1 MLSWTRMGGGHAMD
15 ASGTTEEMAAGTAG
29 RRTRPE
35 GLLYALDE
43 WPPAPRL
50 LLLGL
55 QYAVMD
61 AIYLVLVAI
70 ILRAAHV
77 DAATSVNLMGIACV
91 AVAIGT
97 ALQALPRGPVGSG
110 FLAPPVFSA
119 TYLAPSVLA
128 AQAGGMPLVFGMT
141 LLAGL
146 AEVTFGLLLTRLR
159 VIVTPVLSGLSVFIV
174 GLQLGVVGIGQMLDA
189 RHEHLATYGLHLSAS
204 VATLAVCVGLS
215 IWGRGSAKLLCSS
228 VGLAVGMALA
238 AAVGMMPPGSLAGLH
253 GAAWFAVPMPAVG
266 HLRFDLHLLPAFL
279 ASGVAAALRAVGVV
293 TTCQR
298 LNDAGWRRP
307 DMANIRG
314 GVLADGLANALGGV
328 LGAPGMNIAP
338 SLVGISGVTGA
349 TSRVIAFAAAAI
361 LFGIGLSPR
370 IAGALLLV
378 PPEVAGPLLVFTSSF
393 MISGGM
399 QIMLS
404 RPLDPR
410 GVYVIS
416 ISTLLALSESIF
428 PNYYRDLEPMARSLT
443 ENPLAFGLGA
453 AVLLT
458 LLFRLGTRHAAETPW
473 DGSAASTAR
482 AVAFLEE
489 TGKAWKV
496 PAATLA
502 MASAQASQVMALHP
516 PGEAPEG
523 RLRVAFD
530 GADLDLALRWGRRE
544 PPVLPQT
551 VPRPPPAGMDIENEE
566 SALML
571 GLRDFLRGLA
581 ADRKSV
587 TRRRGD
593 VLVRLGYSA

>member
-1 MLSWTRMGGGHAMD
+1 MD
-15 ASGTTEEMAAGTAG
+15 ASGTAAAAP
-29 RRTRPE
+29 RIRPE
-35 GLLYALDE
+35 GLVYALDE
-43 WPPAPRL
+43 RPPALRL

-77 DAATSVNLMGIACV
+77 DAATSVNLMGIACI

-146 AEVTFGLLLTRLR
+146 AEIAFGLLLGRLR

-189 RHEHLATYGLHLSAS
+189 RHEHLATYGLHLSAA

-215 IWGRGSAKLLCSS
+215 IWGRGAAKLLCSS
-228 VGLAVGMALA
+228 MGLAVGMALA

-253 GAAWFAVPMPAVG
+253 GAAWFAVPMPAIG
-266 HLRFDLHLLPAFL
+266 HIRFDLHLMPAFL

-298 LNDAGWRRP
+298 INDAGWRRP
-307 DMANIRG
+307 DMGNIRR
-314 GVLADGLANALGGV
+314 GVLADGLANTLGGI

-338 SLVGISGVTGA
+338 SLVGISTVTGA

-361 LFGIGLSPR
+361 LFVIGLSPR

-399 QIMLS
+399 QIMLA

-416 ISTLLALSESIF
+416 ISTLLALSESVF
-428 PNYYRDLEPMARSLT
+428 PAYYRALRPMARSLT
-443 ENPLAFGLGA
+443 ENPLAFGLGT

-458 LLFRLGTRHAAETPW
+458 LLFRLGTRHKAETPW
-473 DGSAASTAR
+473 DGSEPSTRR
-482 AVAFLEE
+482 AVGFLET

-496 PAATLA
+496 PAETLSQAAAQMARMMA
-502 MASAQASQVMALHP
+502 MQP
-516 PGEAPEG
+516 PGMPADG
-523 RLRVAFD
+523 RLRLSFD
-530 GADLDLALRWGRRE
+530 GADLDLALRWGRPE
-544 PPVLPQT
+544 APVPLPAAQP
-551 VPRPPPAGMDIENEE
+551 VPPATLEIENEE

-571 GLRDFLRGLA
+571 GLRDFLRGLT

-587 TRRRGD
+587 TRRRGE
-593 VLVRLGYSA
+593 VLVRLGYSV